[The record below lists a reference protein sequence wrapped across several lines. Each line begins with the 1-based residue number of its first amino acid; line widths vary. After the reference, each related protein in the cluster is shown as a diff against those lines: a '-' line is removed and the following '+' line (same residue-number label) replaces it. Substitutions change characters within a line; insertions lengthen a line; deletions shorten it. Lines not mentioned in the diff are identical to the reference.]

1 MRAANAN
8 RRFGDA
14 TLTSEIEL
22 KLNIAE
28 RDVWR
33 LLRLPLLNS
42 VTLKKFPSR
51 RLINTY
57 YDSADYCLRD
67 RGIAVRLRQVGG
79 KWLQTIKTEGR
90 VSAGLHE
97 RPEWECETSA
107 NTFDFSGLQDEKLKS
122 LMEKAL
128 DGAELRP
135 VFTTDFTRLSRILQ
149 LTDGT
154 RCEFSVDRGKIIAGT
169 NEATINEVEL
179 EMIVGNPLAL
189 FDFVRQLLGH
199 VRVTLGHESK
209 AQRGFALAVGES
221 LKPVKSKHAML
232 DKDMTA
238 QQGFV
243 AIATACSQHLAAN
256 EIGLVLGKDSE
267 YLHQLR
273 VAIRRLRTAIRLFS
287 DFLDAEKMAAI
298 VAELRWLGGQLGTTR
313 DLDVFLEETLPP
325 VTAAWPTHA
334 GLAQIRERISQRRE
348 AASIASRYAVQSIR
362 YQRLQLDLGA
372 WLMELLRQQS
382 DVVDETKAIKLTDF
396 ARDAL
401 KRHRKQ
407 LIRRA
412 EDLLELSAEERH
424 RVRISGKRL
433 RYAAEF
439 FSPLFPAK
447 RSKPYIQELANLQA
461 ILGVLNDTATTEAIL
476 SQAADEK
483 NGEAMAIVQAWVLG
497 AGHGHLA
504 HLPQAHNRFLLQRTF
519 W

>member
-1 MRAANAN
+1 M
-8 RRFGDA
+8 
-14 TLTSEIEL
+14 TSEIEL
-22 KLNIAE
+22 KLHIAE

-33 LLRLPLLNS
+33 LLRLPLLS
-42 VTLKKFPSR
+42 AVTLKKLPSR
-51 RLINTY
+51 RLLNTY
-57 YDSADYCLRD
+57 YDAPDYRLRD

-90 VSAGLHE
+90 VIAGLHE
-97 RPEWECETSA
+97 RPEWESETLA
-107 NTFDFSGLQDEKLKS
+107 NTFDFSRLQDGKLKS
-122 LMEKAL
+122 LLEKTL

-135 VFTTDFTRLSRILQ
+135 VFTTDFTRLSRVLQ
-149 LTDGT
+149 FSDGT
-154 RCEFSVDRGKIIAGT
+154 QCEFSVDRGKIIAGDSDV
-169 NEATINEVEL
+169 TINEVEL
-179 EMIVGNPLAL
+179 ELIVGDPLAL
-189 FDFVRQLLGH
+189 FDFARRLLQH
-199 VRVTLGHESK
+199 MPVKLGQESK
-209 AQRGFALAVGES
+209 AQRGFALAIGVAM
-221 LKPVKSKHAML
+221 KPVKAKQAML
-232 DKDMTA
+232 DKEMTA

-256 EIGLVLGKDSE
+256 ELGLAVGTDSE

-287 DFLDAEKMAAI
+287 DFLDGEKMAWI
-298 VAELRWLGGQLGTTR
+298 VEELSWLGGQLGKTR

-334 GLAQIRERISQRRE
+334 GLAQIRERISQRRD
-348 AASIASRYAVQSIR
+348 AASDASRAAVQSIR
-362 YQRLQLDLGA
+362 YQRMQLEIGA
-372 WLMELLRQQS
+372 WLVELSRQEH
-382 DVVDETKAIKLTDF
+382 DAMNAAETIKLTDF

-412 EDLLELSAEERH
+412 DHLLELSAEERH

-447 RSKPYIQELANLQA
+447 RSKPYIEELANLQA
-461 ILGVLNDTATTEAIL
+461 ILGVLNDAATTKTIL
-476 SQAADEK
+476 SQAADEN
-483 NGEAMAIVQAWVLG
+483 NGEALAIIQAWVLG

-504 HLPQAHNRFLLQRTF
+504 HLPQAHNRFLLQQTF